1 MFLIFIMKCMQQQ
14 QQKNKGNIYS
24 GTFPK
29 IPTKKRVYSMCVCLS
44 NFSSSSSSPS
54 TFLSYNRRETESL
67 LKKEEEEKIYN
78 SITIDGSRS
87 SSSILCWLMEII

>member
-1 MFLIFIMKCMQQQ
+1 
-14 QQKNKGNIYS
+14 
-24 GTFPK
+24 
-29 IPTKKRVYSMCVCLS
+29 
-44 NFSSSSSSPS
+44 
-54 TFLSYNRRETESL
+54 L

>member
-44 NFSSSSSSPS
+44 NFSSSSSPS
-54 TFLSYNRRETESL
+54 TFLSYNRREAESL
-67 LKKEEEEKIYN
+67 LKKEEEEK
-78 SITIDGSRS
+78 SI
-87 SSSILCWLMEII
+87 ILLLLMVVEVVVYYAD